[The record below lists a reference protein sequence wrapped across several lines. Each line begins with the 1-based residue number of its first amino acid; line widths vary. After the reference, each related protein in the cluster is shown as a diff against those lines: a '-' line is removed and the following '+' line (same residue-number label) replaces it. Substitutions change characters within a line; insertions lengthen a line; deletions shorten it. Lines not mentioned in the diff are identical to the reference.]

1 MERVINNKVKFFHIQ
16 TTISGQECRATFATE
31 ILDTGEVL
39 IGAAFCAPTD
49 VKKYCKKT
57 GRDIAFGR
65 VQMQKNTIPI
75 GLDMFTGHSAD
86 SIVRK
91 WNYTPKPLIW
101 TNVIPVN
108 PVNGRLTFVEM
119 VR

>member
-1 MERVINNKVKFFHIQ
+1 MKRVINNKVKFFHIQ

-49 VKKYCKKT
+49 VKKYTKEM
-57 GRDIAFGR
+57 GRTISFGR
-65 VQMQKNTIPI
+65 MQKNAMKI
-75 GLDMFTGHSAD
+75 GLDKFTGHSAD
-86 SIVRK
+86 SLVRK
-91 WNYTPKPLIW
+91 WADIPKPQIW